1 MEIYPLT
8 IKKDRYGGTYS
19 HGEYLAWK
27 LDIWEV
33 PRDPFEDDVTCMMF
47 WEMNKIPVG
56 RGETPEAAISDLK
69 KIFYKIAIE
78 LQKKYGGK
86 LFEWAEAVEICDSE
100 SEMVKYTTLKFH
112 QHDIRF

>member
-8 IKKDRYGGTYS
+8 ITKDRYCGTYS
-19 HGEYLAWK
+19 RGEYLAWK

-47 WEMNKIPVG
+47 WDMNKIPVG
-56 RGETPEAAISDLK
+56 RGETPEAAVSDLK

-86 LFEWAEAVEICDSE
+86 LQLWVKAVEICDDEKSCREYAIRE
-100 SEMVKYTTLKFH
+100 SGGIKG
-112 QHDIRF
+112 

>member
-8 IKKDRYGGTYS
+8 ITKDRYVGTYS

-33 PRDPFEDDVTCMMF
+33 PRDPFEDDVACMMF

-56 RGETPEAAISDLK
+56 RGETPEAAVSDLK
-69 KIFYKIAIE
+69 KIFYKIAVE

-86 LFEWAEAVEICDSE
+86 LQLWVEAVELCDDEKSSRE
-100 SEMVKYTTLKFH
+100 YV
-112 QHDIRF
+112 IRRSGGIKG